1 MTAKRSSTMV
11 PVRRTR
17 VAIPSRRGTRSSVRG
32 CRTAASDSRPGA
44 GPPRASTRMPASGL
58 GRASCPSTVSGS
70 PRAMAGASSGDRLT
84 LKAGALGPAPG
95 ASSEGG

>member
-1 MTAKRSSTMV
+1 
-11 PVRRTR
+11 
-17 VAIPSRRGTRSSVRG
+17 
-32 CRTAASDSRPGA
+32 
-44 GPPRASTRMPASGL
+44 MPASGL